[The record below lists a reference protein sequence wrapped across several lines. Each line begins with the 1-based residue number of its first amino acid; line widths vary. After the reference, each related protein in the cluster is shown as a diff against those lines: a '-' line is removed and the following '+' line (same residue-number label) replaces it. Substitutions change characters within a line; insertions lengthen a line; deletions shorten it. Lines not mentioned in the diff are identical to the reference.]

1 MAAIQAEGLT
11 KHYGKT
17 QALKQLVLEVTE
29 GRVFGFLGANGAGKT
44 TTIRLLLGLLRPTAG
59 TVRLFG
65 RDPRRDVAVRRE
77 VGYLPGELSLYPE
90 LTGQELLDH
99 LGGFYDATPGRK
111 EALDAL
117 ELGTV
122 DLRRKTREYSSGMK
136 QKLGLVQALQHAPR
150 LLILDEPSRGLDPLI
165 QRNFFELLRRMHS
178 RGTTIFMSTHVL
190 FEVEQL
196 CQDVAIIRS
205 GELLVTGEVA
215 ELQRQRFHRLEVVLE
230 RALDLAPLR
239 QAGAVVRT
247 GTSPDQ
253 FSCTVSGPIAP
264 ILEML
269 SRLPVVS
276 LTCAPPR
283 LAEIFL
289 EFYASAREEAK

>member
-1 MAAIQAEGLT
+1 MAAIQALELT
-11 KHYGKT
+11 KHYGRT
-17 QALKQLVLEVTE
+17 QALKRLVLDVPE

-59 TVRLFG
+59 TARLFG

-99 LGGFYDATPGRK
+99 LGGFYGATPVRK

-117 ELGTV
+117 ELSAA

-136 QKLGLVQALQHAPR
+136 QKLGLVQAVQHAPR

-165 QRNFFELLRRMHS
+165 QRSLFELLGGLHRR
-178 RGTTIFMSTHVL
+178 GATIFMSTHVL
-190 FEVEQL
+190 FEVQQM
-196 CQDVAIIRS
+196 CQEVAIIRS

-215 ELQRQRFHRLEVVLE
+215 ELQRRRLHRLEVALE
-230 RALDLAPLR
+230 HPVDLEPLR
-239 QAGAVVRT
+239 QAGAVV
-247 GTSPDQ
+247 GPVDGPDR
-253 FSCTVSGPIAP
+253 FTCTVSGPIAP
-264 ILEML
+264 VLEVL
-269 SRLPVVS
+269 SRLPVAS
-276 LTCAPPR
+276 LACAPPR
-283 LAEIFL
+283 LDEIFL
-289 EFYASAREEAK
+289 EFYASPREGGE